1 MTGAI
6 AGWIDATVAT
16 TGVPIV
22 PNGAIAWKDATG
34 QIAQTDLSV
43 PNAAIVRTGQSVPY
57 ELNARVEGSHRSFQF
72 SVVRLPCLLACLV
85 N

>member
-34 QIAQTDLSV
+34 QIAQTDPSV

-57 ELNARVEGSHRSFQF
+57 ELNARVEGNQRE
-72 SVVRLPCLLACLV
+72 
-85 N
+85 

>member
-22 PNGAIAWKDATG
+22 PNDAIAWKDATG

-57 ELNARVEGSHRSFQF
+57 ELNARVEDK
-72 SVVRLPCLLACLV
+72 
-85 N
+85 